1 MLIRIRRTRGE
12 RTLLSALLGTGL
24 MHAISPAIAADT
36 WQYNITPYFFAAAID
51 ATVGVGSV
59 ETDVD
64 LDASDVLENTESG
77 FMAMMSARSGDLVF
91 ALDASYFQLQDGE
104 SSSVTG
110 PFGRATADGTV
121 ELTNRQW
128 VYQPM
133 VGQRVLDD
141 TLKMDIYGG
150 LRYTR
155 LRANLDVVV
164 DTSLARFPGDSSSF
178 KSEKDWTDYVM
189 GVNLAYPINQ
199 RWSLA
204 GLADWGMGQYSD
216 LSYQF
221 LGAVQWQFHPQMAAS
236 LGYRVLHQEYE
247 EDRFSWDVT
256 YSGLLL
262 GLGFSF

>member
-1 MLIRIRRTRGE
+1 MHIYKNRECGFSRA
-12 RTLLSALLGTGL
+12 LSGVLGVCVLG
-24 MHAISPAIAADT
+24 AAQVSTAAET
-36 WQYNITPYFFAAAID
+36 WEYSITPYFFAAAID
-51 ATVGVGSV
+51 ATVGVGNV

-77 FMAMMSARSGDLVF
+77 FMAMMSARNGDWVV
-91 ALDASYFQLQDGE
+91 ALDASYFQLKDGE

-110 PFGRATADGTV
+110 PFGRTAADGTV

-155 LRANLDVVV
+155 LRANLDVAI
-164 DTSLARFPGDSSSF
+164 DASLVRFPGDSSSF

-189 GVNLAYPINQ
+189 GAHLDYAINQ
-199 RWSLA
+199 QWSLT
-204 GLADWGMGQYSD
+204 GLVDWGMGRYSD

-221 LGAVQWQFHPQMAAS
+221 LAAVQWHFQPQMAAS

-256 YSGLLL
+256 YSGLVL
-262 GLGFSF
+262 GLGFGF